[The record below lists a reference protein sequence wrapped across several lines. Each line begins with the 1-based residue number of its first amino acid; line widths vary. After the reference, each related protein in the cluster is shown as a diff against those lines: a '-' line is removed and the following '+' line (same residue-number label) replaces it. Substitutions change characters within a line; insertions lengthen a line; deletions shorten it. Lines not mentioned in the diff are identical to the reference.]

1 MPTTTREDERAQT
14 RDAQPGRPDF
24 ALTSQDV
31 RRKRPPALAF
41 VLKMSTL
48 RRLARVL
55 SLAALDFV
63 GIWLAIFVA
72 LSVKSVLLEHWDPR
86 AQVDQTQDIV
96 AFAYLL
102 TVLLFARSGLYAD
115 RGSRPGLRS
124 IVSGLFQVTLVAL
137 AFALVNGEEFS
148 SYYIFYG
155 SLIFAIA
162 IVSLLRSSYEWL
174 TGVILRAAGYQR
186 RAVLV
191 GTGAHIDAVAHAL
204 RDSAHTAISVV
215 GFISLT
221 PRPANGLVSLGAL
234 GDLGTVIDRHRIDEV
249 IVADPDFPE
258 DEAVLLVDQ
267 CHAQGVRVRIAP
279 STMELLIHRAEFVAG
294 EAVPLFEL
302 KPPVF
307 EGVDYLI
314 KRTFDLVVSAF
325 LLLVLSPLLLAMAA
339 AIRVSSRGPVIY
351 RSMRPGIGG
360 EPFACLKFR
369 TMYRDADQRQADL
382 ESLNEATGALFK
394 MRDDPRMTPVG
405 RFLRRYSLDELPQLL
420 NVLRGEMSLVG
431 PRPLPQRDFD
441 RLEAWH
447 KKRYLVLP
455 GVTGLWQVSGRSELD
470 FDDLVRLDFLYL
482 ERWSVFLDLTI
493 LVKTL
498 PAVVSRRGAF

>member
-1 MPTTTREDERAQT
+1 MPSTAHEEQKSPPRQD
-14 RDAQPGRPDF
+14 DLGRVDF
-24 ALTSQDV
+24 ALSSTDV

-41 VLKMSTL
+41 VVRMSTL

-55 SLAALDFV
+55 SLAALDFA

-86 AQVDQTQDIV
+86 AQIEQTQDII

-162 IVSLLRSSYEWL
+162 IVSLLRWSYEWL

-191 GTGAHIDAVAHAL
+191 GTGHH
-204 RDSAHTAISVV
+204 
-215 GFISLT
+215 
-221 PRPANGLVSLGAL
+221 
-234 GDLGTVIDRHRIDEV
+234 IDEV

-258 DEAVLLVDQ
+258 DDAVLLVDR

-307 EGVDYLI
+307 EGVDYAI
-314 KRTFDLVVSAF
+314 KRTFDLVVSA
-325 LLLVLSPLLLAMAA
+325 LLLIVLSPLLLAMGI

-351 RSMRPGIGG
+351 RSVRP
-360 EPFACLKFR
+360 
-369 TMYRDADQRQADL
+369 
-382 ESLNEATGALFK
+382 
-394 MRDDPRMTPVG
+394 
-405 RFLRRYSLDELPQLL
+405 
-420 NVLRGEMSLVG
+420 
-431 PRPLPQRDFD
+431 
-441 RLEAWH
+441 
-447 KKRYLVLP
+447 
-455 GVTGLWQVSGRSELD
+455 
-470 FDDLVRLDFLYL
+470 
-482 ERWSVFLDLTI
+482 
-493 LVKTL
+493 
-498 PAVVSRRGAF
+498 

>member
-1 MPTTTREDERAQT
+1 MPSTTEEQQRA
-14 RDAQPGRPDF
+14 RPRPDSLGDLGF
-24 ALTSQDV
+24 SLSSQDV

-41 VLKMSTL
+41 VLRMSTL
-48 RRLARVL
+48 RRLARVV
-55 SLAALDFV
+55 SLAALDFA

-72 LSVKSVLLEHWDPR
+72 LSVKSVLLEHWNPQ

-124 IVSGLFQVTLVAL
+124 IVSSLFQVTVVAL
-137 AFALVNGEEFS
+137 IFALVNGEDFS

-155 SLIFAIA
+155 SLVFAIA
-162 IVSLLRSSYEWL
+162 IVSLLRWSYERL
-174 TGVILRAAGYQR
+174 TGAILRAAGYQR

-191 GTGAHIDAVAHAL
+191 GTGEHIDAVAHAL
-204 RDSAHTAISVV
+204 GDGAHTPVSVV

-221 PRPANGLVSLGAL
+221 PRPANGLVSLGRL
-234 GDLGTVIDRHRIDEV
+234 EDLGTVVERHRIDEV
-249 IVADPDFPE
+249 IIADPDFPE
-258 DEAVLLVDQ
+258 AEAVELVDI

-279 STMELLIHRAEFVAG
+279 STMELLVHRAEFVAG

-307 EGVDYLI
+307 EGVDFAM
-314 KRTFDLVVSAF
+314 KRTFDIVVSA
-325 LLLVLSPLLLAMAA
+325 LLLLLLSPLLI
-339 AIRVSSRGPVIY
+339 AIAVAVRFSSRGPVIY
-351 RSMRPGIGG
+351 RSLRPGIGG
-360 EPFACLKFR
+360 TPFPCLKYR

-394 MRDDPRMTPVG
+394 MKDDPRMTPVG
-405 RFLRRYSLDELPQLL
+405 RILRRYSLDELPQLI

-441 RLEAWH
+441 MLQPWH

-498 PAVVSRRGAF
+498 PAVLSRRGAF